1 MLLSE
6 LLAVPGKVLEPMQ
19 VYLNYIYFE
28 LLLLNLARQCV
39 ACLCMR
45 GGANFRDTVGIAN
58 CFVIVQIH
66 F

>member
-45 GGANFRDTVGIAN
+45 GGASLRDTV
-58 CFVIVQIH
+58 
-66 F
+66 